1 MKLSEV
7 SDLHF
12 ATADA
17 VELESNMLA
26 IVEGILGRKL
36 ERADPLR
43 LFLKSLLTILIQQR
57 VLIDEV
63 GRMNLLAFS
72 KGTYLERL
80 GDLVG
85 VERLASSAAVTT
97 MELTLSVSR
106 AVSTTIRK
114 GTRFTAGDEIYF
126 ALEDDVIFIAG
137 ETVKTA
143 KAICTTAGEAGN
155 GYAAGEITRVVDPQA
170 FLQSVRN
177 VTLSEGGTDV
187 ESDDAL
193 RERIHEAPEAYSCA
207 GSEGAYIFHAKS
219 VSQLIV
225 DVAVDSSEP
234 GKVEVYPLLKDGE
247 LPHEEILSAV
257 SEHLNAKTVRPLT
270 DDVSVLS
277 PVKVE
282 YALTARYWISREDA
296 ISAAEINDAASEA
309 VTAYIEWQ
317 RARLG
322 RDINP
327 TEFIHRLKVAGVK
340 RVEVT
345 SPKFK
350 VLTPIQVAVASTVQ
364 VTFAGLE
371 DE

>member
-7 SDLHF
+7 ADIHF

-17 VELESNMLA
+17 AEMEANTLA
-26 IVEGILGRKL
+26 VVEGILGRKL

-43 LFLKSLLTILIQQR
+43 LLIKALLAVIIQQR
-57 VLIDEV
+57 VLIDETA
-63 GRMNLLAFS
+63 RMNLLAFA
-72 KGTYLERL
+72 KGVFLDRL

-85 VERLASSAAVTT
+85 CERLAASAAVTT
-97 MELTLSVSR
+97 MQLTLSTAR

-126 ALEDDVIFIAG
+126 ALDDDVIFVAG
-137 ETVKTA
+137 ETTKTA
-143 KAICTTAGEAGN
+143 KAICTTVGESGN
-155 GYAAGEITRVVDPQA
+155 GYAAGEITRIVDPQA
-170 FLQSVRN
+170 FLQSAEN
-177 VTLSEGGTDV
+177 VTMSEGGADV
-187 ESDDAL
+187 ETDDAL

-207 GSEGAYIFHAKS
+207 GSEGSYIYHAKS

-225 DVAVDSSEP
+225 DVAVDSDVP
-234 GKVEVYPLLKDGE
+234 GNVQVYPLLKGGE

-257 SEHLNAKTVRPLT
+257 NEHLNAKTVRPLT
-270 DDVSVLS
+270 DNVSVLA
-277 PVKVE
+277 PVQKTYE
-282 YALTARYWISREDA
+282 LTARYWINRSDA
-296 ISAAEINDAASEA
+296 ITAAAINDAAASA
-309 VTAYIEWQ
+309 VTAYVDWQ
-317 RARLG
+317 RSKLG

-327 TEFIHRLKVAGVK
+327 TEFIHRLKAIGVK

-345 SPKFK
+345 SPQFT
-350 VLTPIQVAVASTVQ
+350 VLTKIQVAIPTAVN